1 MNQVSYDTKGISIEY
16 AMSDPIF
23 GELEGVCDM
32 PVFMRG
38 NYIFVEPGRKC
49 FEVSSNFTNYLELGI
64 WSCIIF
70 G

>member
-1 MNQVSYDTKGISIEY
+1 
-16 AMSDPIF
+16 
-23 GELEGVCDM
+23 M

-64 WSCIIF
+64 QGITKDYLEAKIENDYMKNSSL
-70 G
+70 

>member
-1 MNQVSYDTKGISIEY
+1 MILS
-16 AMSDPIF
+16 
-23 GELEGVCDM
+23 LESWKGVCDM

-64 WSCIIF
+64 QGITKEPVAQSCAN
-70 G
+70 

>member
-1 MNQVSYDTKGISIEY
+1 
-16 AMSDPIF
+16 
-23 GELEGVCDM
+23 M

-64 WSCIIF
+64 QGITKYYLEAKIENDYMKNTSL
-70 G
+70 